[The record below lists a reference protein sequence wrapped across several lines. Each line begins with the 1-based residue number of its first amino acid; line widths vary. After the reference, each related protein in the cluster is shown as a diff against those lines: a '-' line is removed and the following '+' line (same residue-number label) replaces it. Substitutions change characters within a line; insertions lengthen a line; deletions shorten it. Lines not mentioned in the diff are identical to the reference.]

1 MPVTHE
7 SNGPNR
13 VTSVA
18 LIVLT
23 VTCLVAMAT
32 FAASAA
38 TDHFRFLYVL
48 VCLVVVGLAGW
59 LLRARR

>member
-1 MPVTHE
+1 M
-7 SNGPNR
+7 
-13 VTSVA
+13 TSVA